1 MFSAHAALPFYAS
14 AFEKKGKLDKL
25 QGFASH
31 YGADFYGVPRNA
43 GTVTLVKKNWTV
55 PQTYA
60 FGNDVVVPFFAGE
73 IVEWQVEGQSI

>member
-1 MFSAHAALPFYAS
+1 M
-14 AFEKKGKLDKL
+14 